1 MKISTE
7 TLIQITTA
15 MVVIVVATLS
25 TPTLALTAGR
35 MTPAS
40 GSISGGSLVTIKG
53 EGFMRDEPERFMDI
67 AAGVE
72 HAVLLSQTGHVWTVG
87 CNGYGQL
94 GNGSP
99 IGKCVVTPIDITD
112 RFNLDSDDY
121 IVSVA
126 SGDYHSF
133 AISNN
138 HRVLAWGRNLHGQL
152 GDGTVNNQ
160 YSPVDITDNIPIDGN
175 DYIEVIEGGAE
186 TSIALT
192 NGADTLFWGDTRDY
206 QDGQAEVKYAP
217 QTTPAR
223 APWLDEYDL
232 DVSLGYKSGIFINGK
247 GMVGTWGR
255 NANGELGR
263 TKGDEL
269 NKSGNAMPA
278 YYITDNLDLVEGDE
292 VIDVESGNGVMAAV
306 TKYGQVYIWGDDR
319 TGMLGIGGEVAN
331 PNDPVSGLDYTSTP
345 KNITDFFDLAEGDLI
360 SQVSIGNSSVIALS
374 QYGQVYAWGAGM
386 YGQIGDGLTVGRQE
400 ITNITEYFELNQGVT
415 IEKVLASGA
424 GDSLIAS
431 YVYAIDSD
439 GAVYAWG
446 GSAKGLPGIN
456 AISNQPLP
464 TKISNRLTTSVPN
477 VAEVKFGDELVDE
490 IDVVGNETVQV
501 ITPPS
506 ILSGDV
512 VVAVTDNDGV
522 RVELAQKYKYIN
534 TDSINSDRP
543 NDNSGST
550 SNGADSSNDEN
561 IDDDNKDNK
570 DNESDDSSNSS
581 SGGDNSDQSD
591 EGNMGDEQLNIE
603 APNTG
608 ANL

>member
-87 CNGYGQL
+87 CNSYGQL

-217 QTTPAR
+217 QTTPVK

-263 TKGDEL
+263 TKGIEL
-269 NKSGNAMPA
+269 NKSGSAMPA
-278 YYITDNLDLVEGDE
+278 YYITDNLDLIEGDE
-292 VIDVESGNGVMAAV
+292 VIDAEAGNGVMMV
-306 TKYGQVYIWGDDR
+306 ITKYGQVYIWGDDR

-345 KNITDFFDLAEGDLI
+345 KNITDLFDLAEGDLI

-374 QYGQVYAWGAGM
+374 QYGQVYTWGAGM

-400 ITNITEYFELNQGVT
+400 IANITEYFELNQGAT

-424 GDSLIAS
+424 GDNLIAS

-464 TKISNRLTTSVPN
+464 TKISNRLTASVSN

-501 ITPPS
+501 IAPSS
-506 ILSGDV
+506 ILAGDV
-512 VVAVTDNDGV
+512 TVTITDNDGA

-534 TDSINSDRP
+534 TDSVSGGGLDDDSNSD
-543 NDNSGST
+543 NNGVDDNSG
-550 SNGADSSNDEN
+550 EN
-561 IDDDNKDNK
+561 DDDGYKNNKN
-570 DNESDDSSNSS
+570 DDSLNSS
-581 SGGDNSDQSD
+581 SGDDSDDQSD
-591 EGNMGDEQLNIE
+591 EESLGDKQLDIE

-608 ANL
+608 VNL

>member
-1 MKISTE
+1 MKVSIK
-7 TLIQITTA
+7 TLIRMAAAT
-15 MVVIVVATLS
+15 VVMIVAVLPM
-25 TPTLALTAGR
+25 PTVALTVSR

-40 GSISGGSLVTIKG
+40 GSMSGGNLVTIKG
-53 EGFMRDEPERFMDI
+53 EDFMRDEPERFIDL

-87 CNGYGQL
+87 CNGFGQL
-94 GNGSP
+94 GNGSS
-99 IGKCVVTPIDITD
+99 ISKCVVTPIDITD
-112 RFNLDSDDY
+112 SFNLDSDDY

-138 HRVLAWGRNLHGQL
+138 HRVLAWGRNFHGQL

-160 YSPVDITDNIPIDGN
+160 YSPVDITDNISIDDN

-192 NGADTLFWGDTRDY
+192 NGGDTLFWGDTTDY
-206 QDGQAEVKYAP
+206 QDGQAEIKYAP
-217 QTTPAR
+217 QTTPAK

-232 DVSLGYKSGIFINGK
+232 DISLGYKSGIFINGK

-255 NANGELGR
+255 NTNGELGR

-278 YYITDNLDLVEGDE
+278 YYITDNLDLIEGDE
-292 VIDVESGNGVMAAV
+292 VIDVEAGNGVMMV
-306 TKYGQVYIWGDDR
+306 ITKYGQVYIWGDDR

-345 KNITDFFDLAEGDLI
+345 KNITDLFDLTEGDLI

-374 QYGQVYAWGAGM
+374 QYGQVYTWGAGM

-424 GDSLIAS
+424 GDNLIAS

-464 TKISNRLTTSVPN
+464 TKISNRLTASVSN

-501 ITPPS
+501 IAPPS
-506 ILSGDV
+506 ILAGDV
-512 VVAVTDNDGV
+512 TVTITDNDGA
-522 RVELAQKYKYIN
+522 RVELVQKYKYIN
-534 TDSINSDRP
+534 TDSVSGGGLDDDSNSDNNGVDDNSGENDDNGYKNNK
-543 NDNSGST
+543 NDNSL
-550 SNGADSSNDEN
+550 
-561 IDDDNKDNK
+561 
-570 DNESDDSSNSS
+570 NSS
-581 SGGDNSDQSD
+581 SGDDSDDQPD
-591 EGNMGDEQLNIE
+591 EESLGDEQLDIE

-608 ANL
+608 VNL

>member
-1 MKISTE
+1 MKVSIK
-7 TLIQITTA
+7 TLIRKATTVA
-15 MVVIVVATLS
+15 MAFLVVLP
-25 TPTLALTAGR
+25 TPAGALTASR

-40 GSISGGSLVTIKG
+40 GSVSGGNLVTIKG
-53 EGFMRDEPERFMDI
+53 EEFMRDEPERFIDL

-94 GNGSP
+94 GNGSS
-99 IGKCVVTPIDITD
+99 ISKCVVAPIDITD
-112 RFNLDSDDY
+112 SFNLDSDDY

-138 HRVLAWGRNLHGQL
+138 RRVLAWGRNFHGQL

-160 YSPVDITDNIPIDGN
+160 YSPVDITDNIPIDDN

-192 NGADTLFWGDTRDY
+192 NGGDTLFWGDTTDY
-206 QDGQAEVKYAP
+206 QDGQAEIKYAP
-217 QTTPAR
+217 QTTPAK

-232 DVSLGYKSGIFINGK
+232 DISLGYKSGIFINGK

-255 NANGELGR
+255 NTNGELGR

-278 YYITDNLDLVEGDE
+278 YYITDNLDLIEGDE
-292 VIDVESGNGVMAAV
+292 VIDVEAGNGVMMV
-306 TKYGQVYIWGDDR
+306 ITKYGQVYIWGDDR

-374 QYGQVYAWGAGM
+374 QYGQVYTWGAGM

-424 GDSLIAS
+424 GDNLIAS

-464 TKISNRLTTSVPN
+464 TKISNRLTASVSN

-501 ITPPS
+501 IAPSS
-506 ILSGDV
+506 ILAGDV
-512 VVAVTDNDGV
+512 TVTITDNDGA
-522 RVELAQKYKYIN
+522 RVELVQKYKYIN
-534 TDSINSDRP
+534 TDSVSGGGLDDDSNSDNNGVDDNSGENNDDGYKNNK
-543 NDNSGST
+543 NDNSL
-550 SNGADSSNDEN
+550 
-561 IDDDNKDNK
+561 
-570 DNESDDSSNSS
+570 NSS
-581 SGGDNSDQSD
+581 SDDDSDDQPDEESLGDK
-591 EGNMGDEQLNIE
+591 QLDIE

-608 ANL
+608 VNL